1 MPTDDVYP
9 CPHCHGTGEV
19 RPSKGEDMG
28 DINALLDKIREQAA
42 RLDPLSRYD
51 LTHDNGCGICRDPN
65 CSDPNGPH

>member
-19 RPSKGEDMG
+19 RRGGEDMG

-42 RLDPLSRYD
+42 RLDPLTRYD
-51 LTHDNGCGICRDPN
+51 LIYDNGCKICRDPN